1 MVERQL
7 PKLNV
12 AGSIP
17 VSRSISSIRYAIF
30 EVEKPANDVDLI
42 AAFSSSTVEQPDD
55 DNDDES
61 LEL

>member
-17 VSRSISSIRYAIF
+17 VSRSISSSIGSVQHMRVAGTVCCGHSSHSCIF
-30 EVEKPANDVDLI
+30 
-42 AAFSSSTVEQPDD
+42 STKAVKVF
-55 DNDDES
+55 S
-61 LEL
+61 LETSI